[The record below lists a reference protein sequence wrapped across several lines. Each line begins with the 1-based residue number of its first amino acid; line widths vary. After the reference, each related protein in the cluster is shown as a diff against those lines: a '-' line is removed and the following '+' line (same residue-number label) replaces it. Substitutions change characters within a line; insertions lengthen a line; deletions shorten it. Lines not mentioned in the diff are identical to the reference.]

1 MVMVSDA
8 GRPTI
13 RVRIGELVV
22 PETTREGGRGLVE
35 QFEEQL
41 GRRLG
46 DARDRGEPFT
56 ADRIADIVAASL
68 AGRLERNQ

>member
-1 MVMVSDA
+1 MVSDA

-13 RVRIGELVV
+13 RMSIGELVI
-22 PETTREGGRGLVE
+22 PETTREGGMDLVK

-56 ADRIADIVAASL
+56 VDGIADIVAASL
-68 AGRLERNQ
+68 AGRLERPR